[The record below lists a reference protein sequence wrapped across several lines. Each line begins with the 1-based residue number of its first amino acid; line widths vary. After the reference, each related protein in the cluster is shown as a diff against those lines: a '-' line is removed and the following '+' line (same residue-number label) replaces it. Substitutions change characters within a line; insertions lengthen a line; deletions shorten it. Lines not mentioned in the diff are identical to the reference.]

1 MTSAQQS
8 AGALPVPGQL
18 IERARLGRSSVW
30 VTRLELGCAPIGGL
44 YAPVG
49 EDDALET
56 LQAAWDSGIR
66 GYDTAPV
73 YGAGLSER
81 RVGAFLRTQPR
92 EAFTLT
98 TKVGRLLIQG
108 AGQSAQPHSLPVEA
122 VYDFTANGVRRSL
135 EGSLTRLGLERVDVA
150 LIHDPDEHYLQAL
163 EGAYPT
169 LHELRASGVI
179 GAIGVGMNQTE
190 VLERF
195 VRETDIDCV
204 LVAGRYSLLDDR
216 AAASLLPACAER
228 GVGVIIGGVF
238 NSGILADA
246 EVGTHFD
253 YKPANP
259 ELLDR
264 ALREITMAHGVPLP
278 AAALQY
284 PGRDPR
290 VTTIAVGACSRTEVQ
305 DDVSCFMKPIPE
317 QVWSNLEASG
327 LLGWRS
333 PGSEL
338 AP

>member
-1 MTSAQQS
+1 MTSAQQT

-56 LQAAWDSGIR
+56 LQAAWDSGVR

-135 EGSLTRLGLERVDVA
+135 EESLTRLGLERVDVA

-264 ALREITMAHGVPLP
+264 PRPTGDNDGSRGTVASGRAPVPR
-278 AAALQY
+278 A
-284 PGRDPR
+284 
-290 VTTIAVGACSRTEVQ
+290 
-305 DDVSCFMKPIPE
+305 PIP
-317 QVWSNLEASG
+317 G
-327 LLGWRS
+327 
-333 PGSEL
+333 
-338 AP
+338 